1 MENFDQIFTS
11 LAEHEGIGLNKD
23 ILETGLI
30 NIIAL
35 IALLIIQFGKDANA
49 FLDNRQ
55 KTISNDVQ
63 DAESRLK
70 EAKQRLKDAEKQRRQ
85 LALTCGQ
92 IKAEAIEEQSELIE
106 YYGFQAKEDQAAR
119 IERAFATYVSSQRET
134 FLELKEKSIQRLVR
148 RLAIR
153 AYTICRSKVYS
164 TSYTNRM
171 INTSLKGDL
180 S

>member
-23 ILETGLI
+23 ILETGVI

-35 IALLIIQFGKDANA
+35 IVLLILQFGEDVRTFLNGRQETITNNVENA
-49 FLDNRQ
+49 ENRL
-55 KTISNDVQ
+55 T
-63 DAESRLK
+63 
-70 EAKQRLKDAEKQRRQ
+70 EAKQRLKDAQKQSNQ
-85 LALTCGQ
+85 LYLTFDELKADAL
-92 IKAEAIEEQSELIE
+92 EEQSELIE
-106 YYGFQAKEDQAAR
+106 YYGSQAKKDQAAQ
-119 IERAFATYVSSQRET
+119 IERAFATYMSSQRET

-153 AYTICRSKVYS
+153 AYSICRSKIYS
-164 TSYTNRM
+164 TSYNNRM